1 MLSVAKKINN
11 KYLKFKNGD
20 IERISKNKNIF
31 AKFYIPNWSE
41 EVFVIKKVKSTVLW
55 RYIIIDLNEEEALG
69 TVFKN
74 RIAKIN
80 SK

>member
-1 MLSVAKKINN
+1 MLNVVKKINN

-41 EVFVIKKVKSTVLW
+41 EVFVIKKVKSTVLQPC
-55 RYIIIDLNEEEALG
+55 YQ
-69 TVFKN
+69 
-74 RIAKIN
+74 
-80 SK
+80 